1 MLSPIRTL
9 RTPSPIRTLRTSLIA
24 GAALTAALTLSA
36 CGSTSPAADAP
47 AAAESGGSTA
57 TATASAA
64 NAADVDFAQMMIPHH
79 EQAVQMSDDLLAKRG
94 IDPRVV
100 ALATEIKAAQE
111 PEITQLTDWLGEWG
125 ADTGGM
131 SDMNHGTDGMM
142 SEADMMTLDNASG
155 ADADRVF
162 LELMIAHHE
171 GAIAMA
177 QTHIDEGGNADA
189 QALSSAIVASQSAE
203 IAVMTDLLTEY

>member
-1 MLSPIRTL
+1 MFRTA
-9 RTPSPIRTLRTSLIA
+9 RTLRTSLIA
-24 GAALTAALTLSA
+24 AAALTTALTLSA

-47 AAAESGGSTA
+47 AAETGGS

-64 NAADVDFAQMMIPHH
+64 NTADIEFAQMMIPHH
-79 EQAVQMSDDLLAKRG
+79 EQAVAMSDDLLDKPG

-155 ADADRVF
+155 ADADQVF
-162 LELMIAHHE
+162 LELMILHHE

-177 QTHIDEGGNADA
+177 QTHIDEGSNADA
-189 QALSSAIVASQSAE
+189 QALSAAIVASQSAE
-203 IAVMTDLLTEY
+203 IAVMTDLLTEF

>member
-1 MLSPIRTL
+1 MFRTA
-9 RTPSPIRTLRTSLIA
+9 RTLRTSLIA
-24 GAALTAALTLSA
+24 AAALTTALTLSA
-36 CGSTSPAADAP
+36 CGGTTPAADAP
-47 AAAESGGSTA
+47 AAETGGS

-64 NAADVDFAQMMIPHH
+64 NTADIEFAQMMIPHH
-79 EQAVQMSDDLLAKRG
+79 EQAVQMSDDLLDKPG

-131 SDMNHGTDGMM
+131 SDMDHGTDGMM

-162 LELMIAHHE
+162 LELMILHHE

-177 QTHIDEGGNADA
+177 QTHLDEGSNADA
-189 QALSSAIVASQSAE
+189 QALSAAIVASQSAE
-203 IAVMTDLLTEY
+203 IAVMTDLLTEF